1 MVRIMLAYASAKMPK
16 DWTPWCLRG
25 RAAHTASMSNPHS
38 RVSAGVPSGG
48 QFATTAHRE
57 PDIALGPETG
67 PASDTSWPRID
78 REGYS
83 TMSQQPKPGQS
94 LAEKFPAVAAQWHPT
109 KNDTLTPSRVKGG
122 ARQNVWWVCEHA
134 HEWQAAVNTRTSRG
148 RGCPVCSGQK
158 TVAGVNDLATRF
170 PKVAAQWHPTR
181 NEDLA
186 PDRISSGTANKVW
199 WVCEHAHE
207 WQGSVSGRTS
217 AGYGCPV
224 CAGLKTVTGVNDLVT
239 RFPKVGAQWHP
250 TRNED
255 LTPDRIS
262 GGARQKVW
270 WVCGKSHEWQAT
282 VDNRTSKGTGCPVCW
297 DHIAVTRSTT
307 TSPR

>member
-1 MVRIMLAYASAKMPK
+1 VPVAERSAMVRIMLAYASAKMPK

-38 RVSAGVPSGG
+38 RVSAGVLSGG

-67 PASDTSWPRID
+67 PASDTSWTRIG

-94 LAEKFPAVAAQWHPT
+94 LAEKFPA
-109 KNDTLTPSRVKGG
+109 
-122 ARQNVWWVCEHA
+122 
-134 HEWQAAVNTRTSRG
+134 
-148 RGCPVCSGQK
+148 
-158 TVAGVNDLATRF
+158 
-170 PKVAAQWHPTR
+170 VAAQWHPTR

-207 WQGSVSGRTS
+207 WQASVSGRTS

-239 RFPKVGAQWHP
+239 QFPKVAAQWHP

-255 LTPDRIS
+255 LIPDRIS

-270 WVCGKSHEWQAT
+270 WVCEKGHEWQAG
-282 VDNRTSKGTGCPVCW
+282 VSSRTSMGTGCPVCW
-297 DHIAVTRSTT
+297 DHRTVTGST

>member
-1 MVRIMLAYASAKMPK
+1 VPVAERSAMVRIMLVYASAKMPK

-67 PASDTSWPRID
+67 PASDTSWPRIG

-134 HEWQAAVNTRTSRG
+134 HEWQSPVNNRTSRG
-148 RGCPVCSGQK
+148 RGAPSARVRKPSPGS
-158 TVAGVNDLATRF
+158 TTSPPGFRRWPPNGTPRATRTS
-170 PKVAAQWHPTR
+170 PPIAYRA
-181 NEDLA
+181 A
-186 PDRISSGTANKVW
+186 PDKRCGGCARRATNGRQGVSS
-199 WVCEHAHE
+199 
-207 WQGSVSGRTS
+207 RTS
-217 AGYGCPV
+217 M
-224 CAGLKTVTGVNDLVT
+224 
-239 RFPKVGAQWHP
+239 
-250 TRNED
+250 
-255 LTPDRIS
+255 
-262 GGARQKVW
+262 
-270 WVCGKSHEWQAT
+270 
-282 VDNRTSKGTGCPVCW
+282 GTGCPVCW
-297 DHIAVTRSTT
+297 DHRTVTGSTT
-307 TSPR
+307 LPR